1 VVTIHL
7 SGNIVFQKDLGRV
20 VGPGLGILEISRN
33 VILYHLIV
41 GGIGTGMND
50 LSSAPVAVE
59 RKEHRVVSR
68 LDRLAIGLSS
78 LCVVHCIAT
87 VVLAATLASA
97 GAALADPAWHEI
109 GFALAMLLG
118 AVALGRGFAAHRRV
132 RPLLLGC
139 AGLALMGTG
148 LAMSHGAAEIG
159 CTVAGVLLLAFAHR
173 LNAGHHHHH
182 IPGLAGEGHAA

>member
-1 VVTIHL
+1 
-7 SGNIVFQKDLGRV
+7 
-20 VGPGLGILEISRN
+20 
-33 VILYHLIV
+33 
-41 GGIGTGMND
+41 MND

-59 RKEHRVVSR
+59 RRERRAAGR

-97 GAALADPAWHEI
+97 GAALANPAWHEI

-132 RPLLLGC
+132 RPLLLGG
-139 AGLALMGTG
+139 AGLALMGLG
-148 LAMSHGAAEIG
+148 LTMPHGAGEIG
-159 CTVAGVLLLAFAHR
+159 CTVAGVILLACAHR
-173 LNAGHHHHH
+173 LNAGHHDHAH
-182 IPGLAGEGHAA
+182 GLAGVHRTA